1 MLKGTLERSL
11 SWNNNIKAAN
21 KKKIKIGFIRL
32 MVEPNFEL
40 ANKVPDSWDWQ
51 KKGVSCPT
59 VQLSAFNMDLAPSSY
74 VCEALE

>member
-40 ANKVPDSWDWQ
+40 ANKVPDSWD
-51 KKGVSCPT
+51 
-59 VQLSAFNMDLAPSSY
+59 
-74 VCEALE
+74 